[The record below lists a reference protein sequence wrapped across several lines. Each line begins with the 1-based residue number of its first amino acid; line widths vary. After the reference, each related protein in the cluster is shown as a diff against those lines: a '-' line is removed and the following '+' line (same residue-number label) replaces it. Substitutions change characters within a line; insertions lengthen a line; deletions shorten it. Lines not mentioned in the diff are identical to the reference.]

1 MTALPLPISE
11 EPLARDLV
19 TRLHGPFDGAKHPA
33 KEEMLVR
40 RARVS
45 GARMYDDRDLL
56 QLIST
61 GDREAMRAF
70 YERYNTHLFAFLRGR
85 GADPAAA
92 ADAAQ
97 DTMLEVWRSAG
108 RYRGEAAAKTW
119 LFSIAR
125 NKLIDRTRKN
135 ARLSTVDEVPDS
147 IDEAPDPEAVV
158 IASSEAARVRAC
170 LGGLKPEH
178 LTVIRLAFYED
189 LTYGQISEIEGVPT
203 GTVKTRVYH
212 AKKLLLRCLGKS

>member
-1 MTALPLPISE
+1 M
-11 EPLARDLV
+11 D
-19 TRLHGPFDGAKHPA
+19 
-33 KEEMLVR
+33 
-40 RARVS
+40 
-45 GARMYDDRDLL
+45 DDRELL
-56 QLIST
+56 QRISA

-70 YERYNTHLFAFLRGR
+70 FERYQTPLLAFIRGR

-108 RYRGEAAAKTW
+108 RYRGEAAAKSW

-135 ARLSTVDEVPDS
+135 ARLSIVDEVPDS
-147 IDEAPDPEAVV
+147 IDEAPDPEAVI

-178 LTVIRLAFYED
+178 LNVIRLAFYED
-189 LTYGQISEIEGVPT
+189 LTYGQIAEIEGVPA
-203 GTVKTRVYH
+203 GTVKTRVFH
-212 AKKLLLRCLGKS
+212 AKKLLLRCLDRR